1 MYIHQ
6 IYTPRINFG
15 YKHRLK
21 TEWLKGNIPELIH
34 DFYDGSKLDPKT
46 VTLEHL
52 LPHSKGGKTT
62 LSNLVLTS
70 YSNNIKRSNKDIAK
84 YINIEAAK
92 QYLKEAENINIKGIH
107 GKNYCKAIINR
118 LKSLGIDLTK

>member
-1 MYIHQ
+1 MYINP
-6 IYTPRINFG
+6 ICTTNINFG

-21 TEWLKGNIPELIH
+21 TEWLKGNIPELVH
-34 DFYDGSKLDPKT
+34 DFYDGKPLDPKT

-52 LPHSKGGKTT
+52 KPHSQGGKTT

-70 YSNNIKRSNKDIAK
+70 YNNNIKRSNKDIRK
-84 YINIEAAK
+84 YINIGVAKKYLEEAK
-92 QYLKEAENINIKGIH
+92 KINIKGIN
-107 GKNYCKAIINR
+107 GENYYKSLINR